1 MITLYPD
8 HLLEKTQQRHTG
20 MGKTMGRVAAGLV
33 LLDQGREGGTRDA
46 LYRDAQDASS
56 PQPLMAGTETWP

>member
-1 MITLYPD
+1 
-8 HLLEKTQQRHTG
+8 